1 MDLQALQEAERLKR
15 EEMQRKK
22 EEEQRLEQEQKRMAA
37 EEAERIA
44 NTQLPV
50 RLDLLMENAEGRT
63 EGLTFVKSVGD
74 IIFIITTTSTTITDA
89 AAATTTTTTPNI
101 ITTTSGYRADAEASR
116 CSGWRG

>member
-1 MDLQALQEAERLKR
+1 MDLQALQEAERIKR

-74 IIFIITTTSTTITDA
+74 TIIVIVITTSTSTS
-89 AAATTTTTTPNI
+89 TTTTTITF
-101 ITTTSGYRADAEASR
+101 ITTTSGNCAHAEASR
-116 CSGWRG
+116 CSRWRS